1 MKFMDYMKQ
10 GLVMNGFANM
20 PYVNNE
26 MAKTMIQI
34 PREYEQNK

>member
-10 GLVMNGFANM
+10 GLAMNGFANM

-26 MAKTMIQI
+26 MAKTMIEVA
-34 PREYEQNK
+34 RKYEQGK